1 MEMDEQDAAQKLHV
15 DMQQDVITC
24 PMPAGSVLLMNAH
37 SMLLPLFLHST
48 ECKLDM
54 SVPCVPPWSCSFNLV
69 HPSTVSRHGVDK
81 TCTCNQQQSHSVTS
95 HCCPMSQ

>member
-37 SMLLPLFLHST
+37 SKLLILFLHPT
-48 ECKLDM
+48 ECVLFAPLVLLLQP
-54 SVPCVPPWSCSFNLV
+54 SPPKYSES
-69 HPSTVSRHGVDK
+69 P
-81 TCTCNQQQSHSVTS
+81 
-95 HCCPMSQ
+95 

>member
-37 SMLLPLFLHST
+37 SKLLTLFLHST
-48 ECKLDM
+48 ECALFAPLVLLLRP
-54 SVPCVPPWSCSFNLV
+54 SPPQYSESPWE
-69 HPSTVSRHGVDK
+69 
-81 TCTCNQQQSHSVTS
+81 
-95 HCCPMSQ
+95 

>member
-24 PMPAGSVLLMNAH
+24 PMPAGSVLLVNAH

-54 SVPCVPPWSCSFNLV
+54 SVPCVPPWSCSCES
-69 HPSTVSRHGVDK
+69 PWG
-81 TCTCNQQQSHSVTS
+81 
-95 HCCPMSQ
+95 